1 MDMNRMALHTI
12 QLEQGAHF
20 SDFGGWEKPESFC
33 GCLDEQK
40 AVREGMGLLD
50 RSERGKLVL
59 IGRDRFSW
67 LQGMVSNDVRALE
80 KGAPSIYACILN
92 ATGHLLADVHIVNR
106 GDSLLLDMARENV
119 SSIYQRL
126 DGFLI
131 TEDVEIVDQSDY
143 LACLSVQGP
152 AATEAWV
159 REMAGPSAHV
169 VPADHTGSGGFDIYC
184 KADEAPETWRRLA
197 DGGAQQVG
205 EAAADT
211 LRIEAGLPLFGVDMD
226 EGVIALEANLEQT
239 HISYDKGCYV
249 GQEIIARIHSRG
261 HTNRALTGF
270 VLSESRLPHKGSKI
284 YPTSG
289 ETDREV
295 GWITSSTHSPFVGK
309 AIALGYLRHEL
320 RESGTPLRIAHED
333 DAITA
338 EVAALP
344 FVNGPE

>member
-1 MDMNRMALHTI
+1 MNRTPLHTI

-20 SDFGGWEKPESFC
+20 GEYGEWEKPEYFC
-33 GCLDEQK
+33 GCLDEHK

-59 IGRDRFSW
+59 TGKDRYAW
-67 LQGMVSNDVRALE
+67 LQGMVSNDVRRLE
-80 KGAPSIYACILN
+80 SGGASVYACVLN
-92 ATGHLLADVHIVNR
+92 ATGHLLADLHIVNR

-119 SSIYQRL
+119 RSIYQRL

-131 TEDVEIVDQSDY
+131 VEDVEIVDQSDF
-143 LACLSVQGP
+143 LACVSVQGP
-152 AATEAWV
+152 KATEAWV
-159 REMAGPSAHV
+159 REMSGSSAHV
-169 VPADHTGSGGFDIYC
+169 VAADHTGSGGFDIYC
-184 KADEAPETWRRLA
+184 KSDEAPTLWKKLSEA
-197 DGGAQQVG
+197 GAQPVG

-211 LRIEAGLPLFGVDMD
+211 LRIEAGIPVYGIDMD
-226 EGVIALEANLEQT
+226 ENTIALEANLEQT
-239 HISYDKGCYV
+239 HISYEKGCYV

-270 VLSESRLPHKGSKI
+270 ILSGSELPHKGSKI
-284 YPTSG
+284 FPTSG

-295 GWITSSTHSPFVGK
+295 GWITSSTHSPSVGK

-320 RESGTPLRIAHED
+320 REPGVPLRIAHED
-333 DAITA
+333 DSLTA
-338 EVAALP
+338 QVAALP